1 VDGKEGD
8 ELNQLEIVAAKAH
21 MRRGVYLQK
30 VEQARQIIADGL
42 AACSTP
48 YVAMSFGKDSAAML
62 HLVQQ
67 VRPSVEAR
75 FIRWTESQYLDDF
88 DRVIAEWRQRGINLH
103 ILDMHRGSID
113 ERGGERWSKL
123 QQMSP
128 ADGFFVGLRA
138 QENQKSRGM
147 TLKVHGTVYKLAS
160 GLWRICPLAWWSTDD
175 VAAYTIQHDLPMLD
189 AYKADGFEQRTSAR
203 VPRATVRGEAL
214 HSLKVRDPL
223 RFYALCQAYPEV
235 TEWL

>member
-1 VDGKEGD
+1 MDGEEGD
-8 ELNQLEIVAAKAH
+8 ELNQLEIIAAKAH
-21 MRRGVYLQK
+21 MRRGAYLQK
-30 VEQARQIIADGL
+30 IEQARRIIDDGL
-42 AACSTP
+42 AACSMP

-62 HLVQQ
+62 HLVQHVQ
-67 VRPSVEAR
+67 PNIEAR
-75 FIRWTESQYLDDF
+75 FVRWTESQYLDDF
-88 DRVIAEWRQRGINLH
+88 DRVIAEWQQRGISLS
-103 ILDMHRGSID
+103 ILDMHRDSINEKGRD
-113 ERGGERWSKL
+113 RWDKL
-123 QQMSP
+123 QQLST

-175 VAAYTIQHDLPMLD
+175 VAAYTIQHNLPMLD

-203 VPRATVRGEAL
+203 VPRATVRSEAL
-214 HSLKVRDPL
+214 HSLKVRDPQ
-223 RFYALCQAYPEV
+223 RFAALCREYPEV